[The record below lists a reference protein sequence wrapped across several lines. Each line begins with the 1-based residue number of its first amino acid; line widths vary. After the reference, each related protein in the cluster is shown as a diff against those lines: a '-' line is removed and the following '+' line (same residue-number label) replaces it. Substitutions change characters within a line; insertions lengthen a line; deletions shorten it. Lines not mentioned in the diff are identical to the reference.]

1 MKFKGQKALGPKPEY
16 IVIPRG
22 DDNIV
27 FIAKPILDYSGFEAI
42 CPRPVP
48 PGILFPDGRKGQ
60 DLESPEFRAKLQDY
74 ITLRT
79 DWYIINALRDTP
91 EMEWESV
98 DYSSPDSWKNW
109 RTELAEFLTEREVN
123 SLLDGVAT
131 ANGLNQEKIEAAKE
145 RFLVGMANQHKELS
159 SPATD
164 EKTTPSGEP
173 VSE

>member
-27 FIAKPILDYSGFEAI
+27 FIAKPILDYTGFETL

-48 PGILFPDGRKGQ
+48 PGIMFPDGRKGQ
-60 DLESPEFRAKLQDY
+60 DLESPVFRDKLQEY
-74 ITLRT
+74 IELRT

-91 EMEWESV
+91 DMEWDTV
-98 DYSSPDSWKNW
+98 NYSEPSSWKNW
-109 RTELAEFLTEREVN
+109 RTELNEFLTEREIN
-123 SLLDGVAT
+123 SLLDGIAI

-145 RFLVGMANQHKELS
+145 RFLAGMASRLNEPS
-159 SPATD
+159 SPLTD
-164 EKTTPSGEP
+164 EKITQSGEP

>member
-60 DLESPEFRAKLQDY
+60 DLESPEFRAKLQEY
-74 ITLRT
+74 IALRT
-79 DWYIINALRDTP
+79 DWYIINALRETP
-91 EMEWESV
+91 DMEWESV

-109 RTELAEFLTEREVN
+109 RTELTEFLTEREVN
-123 SLLDGVAT
+123 SLLDGIAT

-145 RFLVGMANQHKELS
+145 RFLVGMANQHNESS
-159 SPATD
+159 SPITD

-173 VSE
+173 AND